1 MCNLLSSLLC
11 FFLLLLPSYYYSLLL
26 LLSLLWCFY
35 YFLLLLYYY
44 YIYYYYFFYL
54 LRLLLYYYYY
64 IYIIT
69 CFLCEEERRRQGG
82 PGRLAVGSA
91 RARRLRRPRSSS
103 DAMSMRRPRSEA
115 VAESESTDSIKA
127 LKSFYARR
135 KYSSFADENGGGSD
149 RHRKRRKHVGLRDA
163 TNAPRASYEHKF
175 NEDECDSGHGY
186 PMKNRKSHGTG
197 RGDYECKYS
206 DEDHLA
212 QNDCGMPL
220 ITPRYNHSASFSQH
234 PGKPACTAP
243 RKQRK
248 SYEENV
254 VPETARL
261 LGGSSSSRY
270 SNNPNSAKSICAQL
284 RIAQMEMDTVME
296 SEED

>member
-1 MCNLLSSLLC
+1 
-11 FFLLLLPSYYYSLLL
+11 
-26 LLSLLWCFY
+26 
-35 YFLLLLYYY
+35 
-44 YIYYYYFFYL
+44 
-54 LRLLLYYYYY
+54 
-64 IYIIT
+64 
-69 CFLCEEERRRQGG
+69 
-82 PGRLAVGSA
+82 
-91 RARRLRRPRSSS
+91 
-103 DAMSMRRPRSEA
+103 MSMRRPRSGA
-115 VAESESTDSIKA
+115 MADSESTDSIKA

-135 KYSSFADENGGGSD
+135 KYSSLSDENNGGSD
-149 RHRKRRKHVGLRDA
+149 RSRKRRKHVGLHDT

-175 NEDECDSGHGY
+175 NEDECEEN
-186 PMKNRKSHGTG
+186 PMKNRRRNHTIN

-206 DEDHLA
+206 DEDHLS

-220 ITPRYNHSASFSQH
+220 ITPRYNHSVSFSQR
-234 PGKPACTAP
+234 PEKKACSAP

-248 SYEENV
+248 SYEDNV

-261 LGGSSSSRY
+261 LGGNSSCRY